1 MDSNRPVPEP
11 QSLSAPFCRLME
23 ASRGGPRA
31 LLHSATRGP
40 ALLFTEPAA
49 ELRLDAG
56 TWKGGFGAL
65 DGFLIENRDSR
76 CVGFLSFDMRD
87 DVEALP
93 RRLADDVGLP
103 SLHFVAY
110 ANVDEWAPSEVPAP
124 DRIESARNLHAR
136 FTRPDYEQRVQDVV
150 EAIRAGEIFQ
160 ANLTQPFT
168 CEFDGDLRRLF
179 WNLCYQSP
187 APFAAY
193 LETGAGESVLCS
205 SPEEFLFVD
214 GDDVRTRPIKGTRP
228 RGSTPEQDRALL
240 KELLESEKDQ
250 AELAMIVDLLRN
262 DLGKVA
268 RPGSVKV
275 GPFPEHDSYA
285 QVHHTFATVSA
296 RLREDVSLVDLLR
309 ATFPSGSVTGAPK
322 LRCMEILEELELC
335 RRGVYTGA
343 IGWIGPG
350 HRMHLNVAIRT
361 MVSKAGK
368 VRFNTGG
375 GITADS
381 VPALEYEETLH
392 KAAGMV
398 AALNTEL
405 VT

>member
-1 MDSNRPVPEP
+1 MDSNRAAHEP
-11 QSLSAPFCRLME
+11 QSSSAPFQRLLD
-23 ASRGGPRA
+23 ASRGEPLA
-31 LLHSATRGP
+31 LLWSATHGP
-40 ALLFTEPAA
+40 ATLFTEPVA
-49 ELRLDAG
+49 ELRLEAG
-56 TWKGGFGAL
+56 TWEGGFTAL
-65 DGFLIENRDSR
+65 DGFLLENRDRR
-76 CVGFLSFDMRD
+76 CVGFVSYDMRD

-93 RRLADDVGLP
+93 RHLVDDIGLP

-110 ANVDEWAPSEVPAP
+110 AHAEEWPTSERPP
-124 DRIESARNLHAR
+124 PPELQNARNLHTHI
-136 FTRPDYEQRVQDVV
+136 TRADYERRVQDVV
-150 EAIRAGEIFQ
+150 EAICAGEIFQ

-168 CEFDGDLRRLF
+168 CDFAGDPRLLF
-179 WNLCYQSP
+179 QNLCHKSP

-193 LETGAGESVLCS
+193 LETGHDESVLCS
-205 SPEEFLFVD
+205 SMEEFLFVD

-228 RGSTPEQDRALL
+228 RGTTPEQDRALL
-240 KELLESEKDQ
+240 QELLDSPKDQ

-268 RPGSVKV
+268 RPGTVKV
-275 GPFPEHDSYA
+275 GPFPEHESYA

-296 RLREDVSLVDLLR
+296 KLREDVSLVDLLR
-309 ATFPSGSVTGAPK
+309 ATFPSGSITGAPK
-322 LRCMEILEELELC
+322 LRCMEILEELEVC

-350 HRMHLNVAIRT
+350 RHMHLNVAIRT
-361 MVSKAGK
+361 MVQKDQR
-368 VRFNTGG
+368 VRFNAGG

-381 VPALEYEETLH
+381 EPALEYEETLH
-392 KAAGMV
+392 KARGMV

>member
-1 MDSNRPVPEP
+1 
-11 QSLSAPFCRLME
+11 LL
-23 ASRGGPRA
+23 A
-31 LLHSATRGP
+31 L
-40 ALLFTEPAA
+40 E
-49 ELRLDAG
+49 
-56 TWKGGFGAL
+56 
-65 DGFLIENRDSR
+65 GFLLENRDHR
-76 CVGFLSFDMRD
+76 CVGFVSYDMRD

-110 ANVDEWAPSEVPAP
+110 ATVEEWPASAVPP
-124 DRIESARNLHAR
+124 PPRVESGRNLHAHV
-136 FTRPDYEQRVQDVV
+136 TRQDYEQRVQDVV
-150 EAIRAGEIFQ
+150 EAIYAGEIFQ

-168 CEFDGDLRRLF
+168 CEFDGDPRLLF
-179 WNLCYQSP
+179 WNLCHTSP

-193 LETGAGESVLCS
+193 LESGTGESVLCS

-214 GDDVRTRPIKGTRP
+214 GDNVRTRPIKGTRP
-228 RGSTPEQDRALL
+228 RGATPAEDQALL
-240 KELLESEKDQ
+240 QELLHSQKDQ

-268 RPGSVKV
+268 RPGTVQV

-296 RLREDVSLVDLLR
+296 KLREDVSLIDLLR
-309 ATFPSGSVTGAPK
+309 ATFPSGSITGAPK
-322 LRCMEILEELELC
+322 LRCMEMLEELELC
-335 RRGVYTGA
+335 RRGVYSGA
-343 IGWIGPG
+343 IGWIGPEQ
-350 HRMHLNVAIRT
+350 RMHLNVAIRT
-361 MVSKAGK
+361 MVCKDGK

-381 VPALEYEETLH
+381 VPALEFEETLH

-398 AALNTEL
+398 QALGAEL
-405 VT
+405 RIP